1 MSTHSDLHCQ
11 QSLACV
17 FGVNGELDG
26 QRGGHP
32 SGVEAGSAGT
42 HLTGIVGGE
51 HLHLVGADGGREDR
65 LLTHKQTVKR
75 NKCSDVGKCRCVLLC
90 VPAWDLLVSVQ
101 HINRI
106 GPLSGGDIVDCVSLV
121 TVIHHFHRLHH
132 TLTQKQKIN
141 TIF

>member
-51 HLHLVGADGGREDR
+51 HLHLVGADRGREER

-75 NKCSDVGKCRCVLLC
+75 NKCSDLENVDVCFCVYLRGISSS
-90 VPAWDLLVSVQ
+90 AY
-101 HINRI
+101 N
-106 GPLSGGDIVDCVSLV
+106 
-121 TVIHHFHRLHH
+121 
-132 TLTQKQKIN
+132 TLIE
-141 TIF
+141 